1 MVCVFSV
8 IHAHAHGPI
17 PAGSGL
23 LHRATH
29 GDAEREV
36 PKRPAGLTLVA
47 RPPAKAAG
55 PASAGTT
62 THAACGRAPAPF
74 VTLMK
79 ERAADVPWEGLTDR
93 MLLLSRANTGSNYRL
108 QHAIHKLQQG
118 QGVKIA
124 VAGGSVAFGYGCDG
138 DQAGEQALVRGRA
151 QPWDCAWSAKLE
163 EWLHAAYP
171 STPRDRIQV
180 VNMAKPSTTTQWAA
194 TFLSGFAEH
203 LGHPLSDFD
212 IFFIDY
218 EINDE
223 RSGPPDEVKKLIPA
237 SAEQLLIK
245 LLSLPQQPAVVFLF
259 TGNLNLN
266 ALTAVAGPDDPKYL
280 LARPWIEDE
289 EMKVLRYYQ
298 IPALSWRDAFWHN
311 AFLPDG
317 TRNPLM
323 KCQDDKHPSGCLHAV
338 WAALVANLLVDEVD
352 LYCREKHQK
361 LAPTLATN
369 SGDALWHSATFQS
382 PRYTLPSGRLLK
394 GGFKEMQG
402 EVFSSALTTLTV
414 DHGQDKF
421 VPSEVAPKGSWQFRE
436 DVPGKPG
443 WIIEGPGGGEEIS
456 FDVLFSRRIVL
467 GFMSSYENMG
477 QVQVFVDKLQPA
489 PGAALPSEP
498 TTEPGQLIV
507 VKQAEAPANVVDSLW
522 RIQASQYTQKTVL
535 YLSVPKKPPIWVRVR
550 LRRMNAKKVQ
560 SRLGSRGNNKFKLL
574 AVISD

>member
-1 MVCVFSV
+1 MS
-8 IHAHAHGPI
+8 
-17 PAGSGL
+17 
-23 LHRATH
+23 T
-29 GDAEREV
+29 
-36 PKRPAGLTLVA
+36 
-47 RPPAKAAG
+47 
-55 PASAGTT
+55 
-62 THAACGRAPAPF
+62 
-74 VTLMK
+74 
-79 ERAADVPWEGLTDR
+79 
-93 MLLLSRANTGSNYRL
+93 
-108 QHAIHKLQQG
+108 
-118 QGVKIA
+118 
-124 VAGGSVAFGYGCDG
+124 VAFGYGCDG